1 MKLYHYTSMLHVSP
15 IRNSGELSQGD
26 IPLRQ
31 SLNYGESGH
40 AVWLTTRDFARRNQH
55 GLISPV
61 CDKSEIRFTIELP
74 GRDPKLF
81 KWSEYAKL
89 KRVSKKWYDTLDEV
103 GCGLSDTWWL
113 YLEPISIEGLEVAIK
128 RNGKYEP
135 IDISRIPLVPVMQ
148 FTELDKIIVTSLI

>member
-1 MKLYHYTSMLHVSP
+1 MKLYHYTSTLHIRA
-15 IRNSGELSQGD
+15 IRNSGQLSRGD

-31 SLNYGESGH
+31 SLNYGKSGH
-40 AVWLTTRDFARRNQH
+40 AVWLTTRDFARKYEH
-55 GLISPV
+55 GLFSAAG
-61 CDKSEIRFTIELP
+61 DKTEVRFTIELP
-74 GRDPKLF
+74 VSDPKLV

-89 KRVSKKWYDTLDEV
+89 KRVNKKWYDTLDEI

-135 IDISRIPLVPVMQ
+135 IDISRIPLVPLMQ
-148 FTELDKIIVTSLI
+148 FIELDKIIVTS